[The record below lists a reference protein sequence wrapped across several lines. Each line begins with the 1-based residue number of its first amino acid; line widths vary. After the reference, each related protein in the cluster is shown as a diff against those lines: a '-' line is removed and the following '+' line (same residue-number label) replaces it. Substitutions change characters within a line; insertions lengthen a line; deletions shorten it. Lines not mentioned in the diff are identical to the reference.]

1 MLINFYF
8 FYKKHA
14 AFNWGLANVAVI
26 LKRFGNIMNTFSL
39 KPLWGSSADL
49 KPFTKYLETSFR
61 KHVKLDVCGSFISLF
76 RSIFMCFYQ
85 ISSFGRKTGHK
96 AILNSIFMLSKNFLI
111 SQNPDPDLVVLQFVR
126 QYMHSFSGENNVA
139 PFHLWWKENKV
150 KRYEVSGYFVTAC
163 PENFLLFPIS
173 LGIRENCKNAR
184 VMKEK
189 HEVAEYLWR
198 LALCLFCKA

>member
-8 FYKKHA
+8 FYKNHA
-14 AFNWGLANVAVI
+14 GFNWGLANVAVI

-49 KPFTKYLETSFR
+49 QPFTKYLETSFR
-61 KHVKLDVCGSFISLF
+61 KNVKLDVCGSFKSLF

-139 PFHLWWKENKV
+139 PFHLWWKENRV
-150 KRYEVSGYFVTAC
+150 
-163 PENFLLFPIS
+163 N
-173 LGIRENCKNAR
+173 
-184 VMKEK
+184 VMKSQDI
-189 HEVAEYLWR
+189 LWR
-198 LALCLFCKA
+198 LAWKISFYFLFL